1 MSETSTRV
9 QQESVQSLYNDYLSG
24 NLLVNRRYQ
33 RKLVWTLE
41 DKRLLVNTIA
51 EGYPLPLILLAE
63 VKSRSNS
70 QAREIV
76 DGMQR
81 LNAIFA
87 FIENEFGIVVDSE
100 EHTAEAKDEQRAVN
114 KSAKHYYF
122 NLEALAST
130 FAAMK
135 SGDITQGT
143 PVLDLETS
151 RRIVEYQI
159 GTSSF
164 SGTVQQVDEVFR
176 RINSAGKKLSSQEV
190 RQAGILSPL
199 ARMVRE
205 LSAYVRG
212 DDSKFERL
220 KLSEMADKS
229 INFEISGT
237 RGIPANDTFW
247 VKNGVFPQTA
257 LRESKDE
264 ELILDILLDM
274 ILDDVR
280 ASTSENRNKAYSK
293 NSDITKEIE
302 ANFELRGEEFYKNR
316 FILTYE
322 TLRKALEQAKRP
334 LKDLL
339 KVQANEHSLGRKFQI
354 LFLTIDRFLQQNKHI
369 ADSDGFAEKL
379 RKSSPQF
386 NLPGGGKSF
395 ATQVKSRNIESLSG
409 GLASVFQEGAD
420 RTVWT
425 ESSFERELANF
436 PEETEL
442 FEKKAFFGNPDDS
455 TKKGFQEQLDKYI
468 MIAAAITNTCVDEHG
483 VMYFGVADSKAH
495 ADDLARKYDI
505 AEPIECNGHYVVGTE
520 FEVKR
525 KGGVDAFKQQL
536 QGYISHS
543 KKVDEVYAVKLSQS
557 LQMFEYRG
565 RIMWKMVPPLS
576 KYPIKFDGAIYFRNG
591 STTPRVSPGEAE
603 FDWQKSIYDPGV
615 STDL

>member
-1 MSETSTRV
+1 MGNITKENIDGMMTTI
-9 QQESVQSLYNDYLSG
+9 QNLYLSDSIPWMIG
-24 NLLVNRRYQ
+24 YSGGKDSTAAVQLVWMAIEALPQEQ
-33 RKLVWTLE
+33 RKKTVHIMNTDTLVESPVVARWVE
-41 DKRLLVNTIA
+41 
-51 EGYPLPLILLAE
+51 
-63 VKSRSNS
+63 RSLD
-70 QAREIV
+70 A
-76 DGMQR
+76 MQ
-81 LNAIFA
+81 
-87 FIENEFGIVVDSE
+87 E
-100 EHTAEAKDEQRAVN
+100 TAEERGLPFV
-114 KSAKHYYF
+114 SVR
-122 NLEALAST
+122 L
-130 FAAMK
+130 
-135 SGDITQGT
+135 T
-143 PVLDLETS
+143 PDW
-151 RRIVEYQI
+151 
-159 GTSSF
+159 
-164 SGTVQQVDEVFR
+164 
-176 RINSAGKKLSSQEV
+176 
-190 RQAGILSPL
+190 
-199 ARMVRE
+199 
-205 LSAYVRG
+205 
-212 DDSKFERL
+212 
-220 KLSEMADKS
+220 
-229 INFEISGT
+229 
-237 RGIPANDTFW
+237 NDTFW
-247 VKNGVFPQTA
+247 VKNGVFPPTA
-257 LRESKDE
+257 LRESKDA

-280 ASTSENRNKAYSK
+280 ASTSENRNKAYTK

-302 ANFELRGEEFYKNR
+302 ANFGLRGEEFYKNR

-425 ESSFERELANF
+425 ESSFERDLANF